1 MSIKKIAL
9 MVMALAISS
18 VAMAQTDDIDQ
29 RVEELL
35 QQMTLEEKIGQMNQ
49 LSGGYQYSDMIRDGK
64 VGSILNIV
72 DPVEINA
79 VQRVAVEESRLGIP
93 LLVSRDV
100 IHGFRTI
107 FPIPIGM
114 AATFDPA
121 IVERGAR
128 VSAVEATASGVR
140 WTFSPMLDIARDP
153 RWGRVAEGSG
163 EDPYLDVQMGVAMV
177 KGYQGEDF
185 SDPTSMAACIKHFV
199 GYGAAEGGRDYN
211 TTMISERAL
220 RNTYFPAFKACVDAG
235 ALTLM
240 TSFNDVDGI
249 PSTGNDWLLKDILR
263 EEWGFDG
270 MVVTDWNSSGEMIA
284 HGFAE
289 DLKDATAISINAG
302 VDMDMMSWGYIQY
315 VKQLV
320 EEGKISMD
328 TIDNAV
334 RNILRL
340 KFRLGLFENPYVD
353 ETLARKVAYA
363 PEHLAA
369 AKQCAVESIIL
380 IQNNNNVLPFN
391 GVETILVTGPMADA
405 PYDQL
410 GTWAFD
416 GEEQHTVTPLAA
428 LRKDYNVIYEPVLTY
443 SRDAN
448 TANIKAAQKA
458 AKKVDAIVVCVG
470 EEAILSGEAHSLSN
484 LNLQGAQS
492 ELIAAMNATG
502 KPVVVVVI
510 AGRPL
515 TIERDLAE
523 CDAMLYA
530 FHPGTMG
537 GEAIA
542 DLIAGREVPSGK
554 LPMTFLRDAGQA
566 PFYYNHP
573 MTGRPNNGTE
583 TLLYDIPLK
592 AGQTSLGCTSY
603 YLDTGYGPLF
613 PFGYGLSYT
622 TFEYSNITL
631 DKSLLNKS
639 DYIHIDFDLTNTGD
653 REATEVVQIYVRDL
667 VGSVVRPVKELKGFM
682 RVTLKPGET
691 KHLMYDLP
699 VSDLAFWNRDMEYV
713 VEPGKFQLWVAGDS
727 ASGEPIEF
735 IVE

>member
-1 MSIKKIAL
+1 MRIKSLAL
-9 MVMALAISS
+9 TLMALTLGTM
-18 VAMAQTDDIDQ
+18 AMAQNTDIDQ

-35 QQMTLEEKIGQMNQ
+35 SKMTLEEKIGQMNQ
-49 LSGGYQYSDMIRDGK
+49 LSGGYQFTEMIKEGN

-79 VQRVAVEESRLGIP
+79 VQRAAVEESRLGIP

-107 FPIPIGM
+107 FPIPLGM
-114 AATFDPA
+114 AATFNPE
-121 IVERGAR
+121 IVEQGAR
-128 VSAVEATASGVR
+128 IAAIEATASGVR

-163 EDPYLDVQMGVAMV
+163 EDTYLDVQMGVAMV

-185 SDPTSMAACIKHFV
+185 TDPTSMAACIKHFV

-220 RNTYFPAFKACVDAG
+220 RNVYFPAFKACVEAG

-240 TSFNDVDGI
+240 TSFNDVDGL
-249 PSTGNDWLLKDILR
+249 PSTGNDWLLRDILR
-263 EEWGFDG
+263 KEWGFDG

-289 DLKDATAISINAG
+289 DLKHATELSINAG
-302 VDMDMMSWGYIQY
+302 VDMDMMSWGFIQHT
-315 VKQLV
+315 KSLI
-320 EEGKISMD
+320 EEGKLSMD
-328 TIDNAV
+328 TINNAV
-334 RNILRL
+334 RNILKL

-369 AKQCAVESIIL
+369 AKQCAIESAVL
-380 IQNNNNVLPFN
+380 IQNSNNVLPLAK
-391 GVETILVTGPMADA
+391 GSTVLVTGPMADA

-416 GEEQHTVTPLAA
+416 GEEQYTVTPLKAMAA
-428 LRKDYNVIYEPVLTY
+428 HFNVINVPTLSY
-443 SRDAN
+443 SRD
-448 TANIKAAQKA
+448 TNIAGFKAAQKA
-458 AKKVDAIVVCVG
+458 AKKADAIVVCVG

-492 ELIAAMNATG
+492 ELIAAMKATG

-523 CDAMLYA
+523 CDAMLYS

-542 DLIAGREVPSGK
+542 DLIAGEAVPSGK

-583 TLLYDIPLK
+583 TLLNDIPLK

-622 TFEYSNITL
+622 TFEYSNLTL
-631 DKSLLNKS
+631 DKSVLDKS

-691 KHLMYDLP
+691 RHLMYDLP

-713 VEPGKFQLWVAGDS
+713 VESGEFQLWVAGDS
-727 ASGEPIEF
+727 ASGEPINF
-735 IVE
+735 RVN